1 MYVSLSR
8 SLFLSDMYI
17 CIYTYTQNIFNKP
30 ALRHPRPRGRQG
42 LLPRAR
48 AFVFLAR
55 SLFRSLSLSLFS
67 LSLFSL
73 SSLSLLSLSLIYI
86 FTHTYP
92 NTVFESA
99 HRHPRPRGRGGL
111 LPRTRA
117 RRHSQPVCRVS
128 NAPLERTCSQS
139 DQTHLW
145 LWQSQRRLALAL
157 RPLALLPRLRV
168 CSKRAPRVISC
179 VLT

>member
-8 SLFLSDMYI
+8 SLFLSDKYI
-17 CIYTYTQNIFNKP
+17 YIYIYTKIFFINLRFDIHDRTAGKGCSLELEHLSFSL
-30 ALRHPRPRGRQG
+30 ALFF
-42 LLPRAR
+42 AR
-48 AFVFLAR
+48 F
-55 SLFRSLSLSLFS
+55 LSLSS
-67 LSLFSL
+67 LSL

-99 HRHPRPRGRGGL
+99 HRHPRPRGRRGL
-111 LPRTRA
+111 LPRARA

-128 NAPLERTCSQS
+128 HAPLERTCSQS

-157 RPLALLPRLRV
+157 RLLALLPRLRV
-168 CSKRAPRVISC
+168 RSKRAPC
-179 VLT
+179 VLPCVPT